1 MPKTLD
7 EMRSALRGNLGVIVV
22 STSLWS
28 LGRNLTMPFFALYVL
43 ELGGSYVDV
52 GKIFAIG
59 AVIKIVPILLGGY
72 LADRMGRKRIV
83 YSMSYLLASVA
94 LINAFAPDYRF
105 LLVAAVLEALFVGFR
120 EPSFSSIIGD
130 STDPGNR
137 ATGYALLMISPILF
151 GVFSPSIIGVL
162 MERYGVKLAMRWGF
176 VVWFATGLFSAFLRH
191 RYLTETLTVDAET
204 APRKNSLRELVADFR
219 ATLTNLRRPLL
230 TFLAIDFVFTFAL
243 GLGEPYFVTYATDGA
258 GLTTSQWGLTM
269 SLSLLVHCVT
279 MLIVASPSNRNRM
292 KFVLASMLTW
302 PLTYFLFANTHSFPQ
317 VLAVRIGVSIAAAVG
332 QPAWEALFPDYCP
345 KEHRGRFFALLEI
358 AWSFFY
364 GGGNFVGG
372 VLYQNQGIRTS
383 FLVAAALMA
392 VASVIAVFVLKEPRR
407 REE

>member
-1 MPKTLD
+1 MLKTFD

-52 GKIFAIG
+52 GKIFAVG
-59 AVIKIVPILLGGY
+59 AVIKVVPILLGGY
-72 LADRMGRKRIV
+72 LADRVGRKRIV

-130 STDPGNR
+130 STDPENR

-162 MERYGVKLAMRWGF
+162 MDRYGVELAMRWGF
-176 VVWFATGLFSAFLRH
+176 VVWFATGLFAAFLRH
-191 RYLTETLTVDAET
+191 RYLTETLTVDVET
-204 APRKNSLRELVADFR
+204 APRRNSLGELVADYR
-219 ATLTNLRRPLL
+219 ATLTNLSRPVL
-230 TFLAIDFVFTFAL
+230 TFLAIDLVFTFAL
-243 GLGEPYFVTYATDGA
+243 GLGEPYLVTYAMDGA

-317 VLAVRIGVSIAAAVG
+317 VLTVRVGVSIAAAVG

-358 AWSFFY
+358 AWSLLY

-372 VLYQNQGIRTS
+372 VLYQNQGIRTP
-383 FLVAAALMA
+383 FLVATALMA
-392 VASVIAVFVLKEPRR
+392 VASVIAVFVLKEPGR